1 MERLGDDIERTLA
14 ASGDGTVL
22 ALTEITAVWSD
33 AVGDAVARQA
43 WPLRVG
49 RDGTLHVATS
59 SATWAFELD
68 RLAPEIEERL
78 RAHLG
83 DATPSALRF
92 RPGPL
97 PEPARA
103 EDGASTDTE
112 ETSSPSPETLAKAET
127 IASGIEDPAL
137 REFVERAA
145 RASLQRGRS
154 DRAF

>member
-22 ALTEITAVWSD
+22 ALTEITAIWSD

-103 EDGASTDTE
+103 EGGASPDDGVA
-112 ETSSPSPETLAKAET
+112 SSPSPETLAQAET

-145 RASLQRGRS
+145 RASLQRSRS